1 MSENVQPR
9 DAFREAER
17 VIRESIWETDPWRVN
32 AQLEVHGDWYPYVT
46 GYKDAADKV
55 VEAAINDFSDNLVYP
70 IMFLYRHYLEI
81 MIKQLLWEFR
91 SLHFYL
97 RKYHGNLDYS
107 AGVLKEND
115 HIMRHNLM
123 SIWKE
128 LRDLMEESWSNE
140 EDLSF
145 LADVERQISEFH
157 DIDRSSF
164 AFRYPV
170 DKENNPIFQID
181 QEIRMVNVVQVKRVV
196 DAITTRFGGALDKL
210 DHQRVILQDIIS
222 ERESEMQDMISDF
235 ESEMRWE
242 SGAGP
247 C

>member
-1 MSENVQPR
+1 MPESGQPL

-17 VIRESIWETDPWRVN
+17 VIRESIWATGPWQAD
-32 AQLEVHGDWYPYVT
+32 AQLEVHGDWYPYVA
-46 GYKDAADKV
+46 GYKDAADKM

-81 MIKQLLWEFR
+81 MIKQMLWEFR

-97 RKYHGNLDYS
+97 RKYHGNLNYS
-107 AGVLKEND
+107 AEVPKKND

-123 SIWKE
+123 SIWKD
-128 LRDLMEESWSNE
+128 LRDLMEESWNND

-145 LADVERQISEFH
+145 LADVEHRIKEFH
-157 DIDRSSF
+157 DVDQSSF

-170 DKENNPIFQID
+170 DKENNPIFQLD
-181 QEIRMVNVVQVKRVV
+181 QEIREVNIVQVKRVV

-210 DHQRVILQDIIS
+210 DHQRMILQDIIA
-222 ERESEMQDMISDF
+222 EY
-235 ESEMRWE
+235 ESEMRWA
-242 SGAGP
+242 SGEGSY
-247 C
+247 